1 MRGQKRYSPP
11 EVNRNVN
18 GCPASL
24 LIRVEWSMRS
34 SYGCICLVFFV
45 LSAFF
50 FIQLAGAEGSPVH
63 SGYEVWHGELTD
75 KASGL
80 AISDDG
86 STVAAGSEDGAIY
99 VTDGSGN
106 LLWAYNNMRISAPG
120 APPAN
125 GGDKWVS
132 VAVSGNGR
140 YIVAGIRD
148 LGQSH
153 STYSASPK
161 ILFFDRGGRML
172 WNYSASSV
180 QDVGITADGGMA
192 AAIAEYRVV
201 SFNRDG
207 SLIWRLT
214 RSSGDGAIAVSR
226 DGSFIAWTDGYDNA
240 ALIDSTG
247 TVVWEEKMK
256 NTLPY
261 SSRKISMGGSA
272 VLVDSN
278 GLFDKTGT
286 RLWNYTGSTQRH
298 DWSGAASSDGN
309 YSVLGEPGG
318 RVSLVG
324 RQGTF
329 LWTKN
334 VSSSDYTTS
343 VAISGDGSVIG
354 VLCGRALTLMT
365 NNGDS
370 IWTAGVAGDPY
381 HIALSEDG
389 QSIVTTSGSTL
400 YFFKKDRGTINPP
413 FTADLKSGIRY
424 DGSSYIGGYVYP
436 KYVTPDNLLLG
447 AVIIGLLAAAGFSF
461 WRVKKYLREHPG
473 TIGFSK
479 WTRYFLICAAVFV
492 VARLLNFS
500 FAGYYSVGIFGT
512 GSLVNNMILIIT
524 SILTIGALAGGII
537 SAGAI
542 IAGFFRKK

>member
-1 MRGQKRYSPP
+1 MRGQKQFSPWD
-11 EVNRNVN
+11 VNRNVN
-18 GCPASL
+18 GRPAIL

-34 SYGCICLVFFV
+34 SSGCFYLVFFV

-50 FIQLAGAEGSPVH
+50 FIHPAGAAGSPAH
-63 SGYEVWHGELTD
+63 SGYEVWHGELND
-75 KASGL
+75 KASDL

-86 STVAAGSEDGAIY
+86 STVTAGSEDGTIY
-99 VTDGSGN
+99 VTDRSGN

-132 VAVSGNGR
+132 VAVSGDGK

-153 STYSASPK
+153 NAYSASPK

-180 QDVGITADGGMA
+180 QDVGITADGDMA
-192 AAIAEYRVV
+192 SAIAEYRVV

-226 DGSFIAWTDGYDNA
+226 DGSFVAWTDGYDNA

-247 TVVWEEKMK
+247 TAVWEEKMK

-261 SSRKISMGGSA
+261 SSQKISTGGSA

-278 GLFDKTGT
+278 GLFDKTG

-318 RVSLVG
+318 RVSLID

-334 VSSSDYTTS
+334 VSSSDYTTN

-365 NNGDS
+365 NNGDR
-370 IWTAGVAGDPY
+370 IWTAEVAGDPY
-381 HIALSEDG
+381 HIALSADG

-400 YFFKKDRGTINPP
+400 YFFKKNRDTINPP
-413 FTADLKSGIRY
+413 FTADLKSGVRY
-424 DGSSYIGGYVYP
+424 DGTSYIGGYVYP
-436 KYVTPDNLLLG
+436 KYVTPDNLLVG
-447 AVIIGLLAAAGFSF
+447 VVIIGILAAAGFGF
-461 WRVKKYLREHPG
+461 RRMKKYVREHPG
-473 TIGFSK
+473 TLRFSK
-479 WTRYFLICAAVFV
+479 WTWYLLISIAVFCG
-492 VARLLNFS
+492 ARLLNLF
-500 FAGYYSVGIFGT
+500 FAGYYSGGIFGT
-512 GSLVNNMILIIT
+512 GSPVNNVILIIT

-537 SAGAI
+537 SVGAKI
-542 IAGFFRKK
+542 IGFFRKK